1 MRDMRRFFKRL
12 SGKTMKPKVKWGV
25 LGVAGIAVRKVIPAM
40 QRGECSEIVAIAS
53 RDLERAKTAASKLK
67 IPKAY
72 GSYEELLAD
81 PEIEAVYNPLPNHLH
96 VPWSIKAAEAGKHV
110 LCEKP
115 ISLTVEEAKV
125 LLEAR
130 DRTGMKIGEAFMVR
144 THPQWRKA
152 FELIEAGTIG
162 KVRSV
167 IGYFSYFNRD
177 PKNIRNI
184 LAYGGGALM
193 DIGCYLVYTSRLVFA
208 TEPSRVCGLI
218 EFDKDTGTDIVTSAM
233 LDFPNGQSIFTCST
247 QVVPYQRVHIVG
259 TERRIEIEIPFN
271 APPDKPCRI
280 FVDNGTDF
288 SGRSAEILQFDV
300 CDQYT
305 IQGDAFSKSIRDGAE
320 LPVSLDGSIR
330 NMAVIE
336 AIVRSAKSGQWE
348 KPVAWIPHP

>member
-1 MRDMRRFFKRL
+1 MRDMRRFFNRL
-12 SGKTMKPKVKWGV
+12 LEVTMKPKVKWGV
-25 LGVAGIAVRKVIPAM
+25 LGVAEIAVRKVIPAM
-40 QRGECSEIVAIAS
+40 QRGERSEVVAIAS
-53 RDLERAKTAASKLK
+53 RDLERAKTAAIKLR

-115 ISLTVEEAKV
+115 ISLTVEEAKL

-130 DRTGMKIGEAFMVR
+130 DRTGRKIGEAFMVR

-152 FELIEAGTIG
+152 FELIEAGRIG

-167 IGYFSYFNRD
+167 IGYFSYCNRD

-193 DIGCYLVYTSRLVFA
+193 DIGCYLIYTSRLVFA
-208 TEPSRVCGLI
+208 AEPSRVCGLI
-218 EFDKDTGTDIVTSAM
+218 EFDRDTGTDVVSSAM
-233 LDFPNGQSIFTCST
+233 LDFPDGQSVFTCST
-247 QVVPYQRVHIVG
+247 QVVPYQRVQILG

-280 FVDNGTDF
+280 FVDDGADF
-288 SGRSAEILQFDV
+288 SGRSAEVLKFDV

-305 IQGDAFSKSIRDGAE
+305 IQGDLFSKSIRDGAE
-320 LPVSLDGSIR
+320 LAVPLDGSIR

-336 AIVRSAKSGQWE
+336 AIIRSAKSSQWE
-348 KPVAWIPHP
+348 KPVV